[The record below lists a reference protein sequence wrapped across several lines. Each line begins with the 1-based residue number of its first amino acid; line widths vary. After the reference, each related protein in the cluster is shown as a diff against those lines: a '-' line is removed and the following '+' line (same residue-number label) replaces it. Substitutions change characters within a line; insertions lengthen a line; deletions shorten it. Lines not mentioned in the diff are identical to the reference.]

1 MTIGESYP
9 DFLPEVVIADPEV
22 LDDELAL
29 GPLDG
34 RHQLLHL
41 LDVGLDEL
49 WIERQVEE
57 SYRLGHFRKLGL
69 LET

>member
-1 MTIGESYP
+1 MTIGENYP

-41 LDVGLDEL
+41 LDVGLDKL
-49 WIERQVEE
+49 WMEMKFIAGLPLSNFGPQ
-57 SYRLGHFRKLGL
+57 GHF
-69 LET
+69 